1 MYYRGAQSA
10 VLVYDISSM
19 TSFESV
25 LAWVTELHNALEDD
39 IRTTRL
45 PISFHTWFSALL
57 GPHKEGSDFQATR
70 TAK

>member
-19 TSFESV
+19 SSFESV

-39 IRTTRL
+39 IRTSPSSSSIFALMGHRSS
-45 PISFHTWFSALL
+45 ISLQSCPL
-57 GPHKEGSDFQATR
+57 
-70 TAK
+70 